1 MLSVN
6 LVAPRE
12 PSQPADPRLAGS
24 DRVLAVL
31 RKLAAYPRG
40 VRLAQLARDLDI
52 PKSSLHR
59 ALAAL
64 CRAGLADHD
73 ERGSYRL
80 GLEFVRLAFAY
91 YEQLDRR
98 QVVGPLLQSLAERL
112 GETAHYAEL
121 DGAEIVYLAKMTPPG
136 PGAQMTSIVG
146 GRNPAH
152 CTGLGKALLAYELVD
167 RGAVDAYVI
176 ANGPLAQR
184 TPNTLVDAQR
194 LAANL
199 ELVRGRGYAL
209 DAEESEKGVNC
220 IAFPLFLDHPTRPA
234 GAVSVAALA
243 HRTALAQLEEAAA
256 EVRGLIE
263 RTLGTVTR

>member
-1 MLSVN
+1 MAKVN
-6 LVAPRE
+6 PVAARQ
-12 PSQPADPRLAGS
+12 PSQPAELKLAGS
-24 DRVLAVL
+24 DRVLAVMRSL
-31 RKLAAYPRG
+31 GDYPRG
-40 VRLAQLARDLDI
+40 VGLEQLARDTDI

-80 GLEFVRLAFAY
+80 GLEFVRVAFAY

-98 QVVGPLLQSLAERL
+98 QVVGPLLQSLAERF

-121 DGAEIVYLAKMTPPG
+121 DRAEVVYLAKMTPPG
-136 PGAQMTSIVG
+136 QGAQMTSIVG
-146 GRNPAH
+146 GRNPAN

-167 RGAVDAYVI
+167 PGAVEAFVT
-176 ANGPLAQR
+176 ANGPLVQR
-184 TPNTLVDAQR
+184 TPNTLVDAR
-194 LAANL
+194 SLAANL
-199 ELVRGRGYAL
+199 ELVRARGYAL
-209 DAEESEKGVNC
+209 DDEESEEGINC
-220 IAFPLFLDHPTRPA
+220 IAFPLFLDHPTRPS

-243 HRTALAQLEEAAA
+243 HRTALAELDEAAG
-256 EVRGLIE
+256 EVRALIE

>member
-1 MLSVN
+1 MPNVN
-6 LVAPRE
+6 LVASRE
-12 PSQPADPRLAGS
+12 PSQPADPKLAGC

-31 RKLAAYPRG
+31 RRLADHPRG
-40 VRLAQLARDLDI
+40 VGLEQLARDTDI

-73 ERGSYRL
+73 KRGSYRL

-98 QVVGPLLQSLAERL
+98 QVVGPLLQSLGERL
-112 GETAHYAEL
+112 GGTAHYAEL
-121 DGAEIVYLAKMTPPG
+121 DGAEVVYLAKMTAPG
-136 PGAQMTSIVG
+136 QGVQMTSIVG

-152 CTGLGKALLAYELVD
+152 CTGLGKALLAFELLD
-167 RGAVDAYVI
+167 REAVDAYLI
-176 ANGPLAQR
+176 AYGPLAQR
-184 TPNTLVDAQR
+184 TPNTLVDAR
-194 LAANL
+194 ALAANL
-199 ELVRGRGYAL
+199 KLVRDRGYAL
-209 DAEESEKGVNC
+209 DAEESEVGINC
-220 IAFPLFLDHPTRPA
+220 IAFPLFLDHPTRPT

>member
-1 MLSVN
+1 MRDMN
-6 LVAPRE
+6 PVAARE
-12 PSQPADPRLAGS
+12 PSQPAPRKLAGS
-24 DRVLAVL
+24 DRILAVL
-31 RKLAAYPRG
+31 RSLGGYPRG
-40 VRLAQLARDLDI
+40 VGLEQLARDTDI

-80 GLEFVRLAFAY
+80 GLEFVRLAFTY

-98 QVVGPLLQSLAERL
+98 QVVEPLLRSLAERF

-121 DGAEIVYLAKMTPPG
+121 DRTEVVYLAKMTPPG
-136 PGAQMTSIVG
+136 QGAQMTSIVG

-152 CTGLGKALLAYELVD
+152 CTGLGKALLAYELAD
-167 RGAVDAYVI
+167 AEAVETYVV
-176 ANGPLAQR
+176 ANGPLVQR
-184 TPNTLVDAQR
+184 TPNTLVGAQA

-199 ELVRGRGYAL
+199 ELVRARGYAL
-209 DAEESEKGVNC
+209 DDEESEAGINC
-220 IAFPLFLDHPTRPA
+220 IAFPLFLDYPTRPS

-243 HRTALAQLEEAAA
+243 HRTALAELKEAAG
-256 EVRGLIE
+256 EMRGLIE
-263 RTLGTVTR
+263 RTLGTVRQ

>member
-1 MLSVN
+1 
-6 LVAPRE
+6 
-12 PSQPADPRLAGS
+12 
-24 DRVLAVL
+24 VLAVL
-31 RKLAAYPRG
+31 RSLGEYPRG
-40 VRLAQLARDLDI
+40 VGLEQLARDI
-52 PKSSLHR
+52 EMPKSSLHR

-80 GLEFVRLAFAY
+80 SLEFVRVAFAY

-98 QVVGPLLQSLAERL
+98 QVVGPLLQSLADRF

-121 DGAEIVYLAKMTPPG
+121 DGAEVVYIAKMTPPG
-136 PGAQMTSIVG
+136 LGAQMTSIIG

-167 RGAVDAYVI
+167 RGAVQAYVT

-184 TPNTLVDAQR
+184 TPNTLVDTRA
-194 LAANL
+194 LAANF

-209 DAEESEKGVNC
+209 DDEESEEGINC

-243 HRTALAQLEEAAA
+243 HRTALAQLEEAAG
-256 EVRGLIE
+256 EVRGMIE
-263 RTLGTVTR
+263 STLGTVTR

>member
-1 MLSVN
+1 VN

-12 PSQPADPRLAGS
+12 PRQPADPTGGA

-31 RKLAAYPRG
+31 CRLGDYPRG
-40 VRLAQLARDLDI
+40 VGLARLARDTGI

-80 GLEFVRLAFAY
+80 GLELVRLAFAY

-98 QVVGPLLQSLAERL
+98 QLLGPLLESLAERL

-121 DGAEIVYLAKMTPPG
+121 DGAEVVYLAKVTPPG
-136 PGAQMTSIVG
+136 RGAQMSSIVG

-167 RGAVDAYVI
+167 QGAVDAYVT
-176 ANGPLAQR
+176 ANGPLARR
-184 TPNTLVDAQR
+184 TPNTLVDAQA

-199 ELVRGRGYAL
+199 ELVRSRGYAL
-209 DAEESEKGVNC
+209 DAEESEEGVNC

-263 RTLGTVTR
+263 RTLGTVIR

>member
-1 MLSVN
+1 MHPLASS
-6 LVAPRE
+6 E
-12 PSQPADPRLAGS
+12 PSQRAEAKLAGS

-31 RKLAAYPRG
+31 RSLGDYPRG
-40 VRLAQLARDLDI
+40 VGLEQLARDLEM

-59 ALAAL
+59 ALASL
-64 CRAGLADHD
+64 CRSGFADHD
-73 ERGSYRL
+73 DRGSYRL
-80 GLEFVRLAFAY
+80 ALELVRLAFAY

-98 QVVGPLLQSLAERL
+98 QVVGPLLEALAERF

-136 PGAQMTSIVG
+136 RGAQMTSIVG

-152 CTGLGKALLAYELVD
+152 CTGLGKALLAYELTD
-167 RGAVDAYVI
+167 GRAVEAYVA

-184 TPNTLVDAQR
+184 TPNTLVDAR
-194 LAANL
+194 GLAASL
-199 ELVRGRGYAL
+199 ELVRDRGYAV
-209 DAEESEKGVNC
+209 DDEESEEGINC
-220 IAFPLFLDHPTRPA
+220 IAFSLFLDHPTRPA

-243 HRTALAQLEEAAA
+243 HRTALAQLEEAAG
-256 EVRGLIE
+256 EMRELIE

>member
-1 MLSVN
+1 M
-6 LVAPRE
+6 
-12 PSQPADPRLAGS
+12 
-24 DRVLAVL
+24 
-31 RKLAAYPRG
+31 
-40 VRLAQLARDLDI
+40 

-73 ERGSYRL
+73 ERGSYRIS
-80 GLEFVRLAFAY
+80 LEFVRLAFAY
-91 YEQLDRR
+91 YEQFDRR
-98 QVVGPLLQSLAERL
+98 QVVGPLLQSLADRF

-121 DGAEIVYLAKMTPPG
+121 DGAEVVYIAKMTPPG
-136 PGAQMTSIVG
+136 LGAQMTSIIG

-152 CTGLGKALLAYELVD
+152 CTGLGKALLAYELAD
-167 RGAVDAYVI
+167 RGAVQAYVT

-184 TPNTLVDAQR
+184 TPNTLVDTQA
-194 LAANL
+194 LAANF

-209 DAEESEKGVNC
+209 DDEESEEGINC
-220 IAFPLFLDHPTRPA
+220 IAFPLFLDHPTRPS

-243 HRTALAQLEEAAA
+243 YRTALAQLEEAAG
-256 EVRGLIE
+256 EVRALIE

>member
-1 MLSVN
+1 M
-6 LVAPRE
+6 
-12 PSQPADPRLAGS
+12 
-24 DRVLAVL
+24 LAVL
-31 RKLAAYPRG
+31 RSLGDYPRG
-40 VRLAQLARDLDI
+40 IGLEQLARDTDI

-98 QVVGPLLQSLAERL
+98 QVVGPLLESLAERF

-121 DGAEIVYLAKMTPPG
+121 AGAEVVYLAKVTPPG
-136 PGAQMTSIVG
+136 QGAQMTSIVG

-167 RGAVDAYVI
+167 RDAVDAYVD
-176 ANGPLAQR
+176 ANGPLARR
-184 TPNTLVDAQR
+184 TPNTLGDAR
-194 LAANL
+194 TLAANL
-199 ELVRGRGYAL
+199 ELVRTRGYAV
-209 DAEESEKGVNC
+209 DAAESEEGINC
-220 IAFPLFLDHPTRPA
+220 IAFPLFLDHPTRPS

-243 HRTALAQLEEAAA
+243 HRTTLAQLEGAAG
-256 EVRGLIE
+256 EVRALIG

>member
-1 MLSVN
+1 
-6 LVAPRE
+6 
-12 PSQPADPRLAGS
+12 
-24 DRVLAVL
+24 VLAVL
-31 RKLAAYPRG
+31 RSLGDYPRG
-40 VRLAQLARDLDI
+40 VGLEQLARDIDM

-59 ALAAL
+59 ALASL

-80 GLEFVRLAFAY
+80 GLEFVRIAFAY
-91 YEQLDRR
+91 YEQLDRG
-98 QVVGPLLQSLAERL
+98 QIVGPVLQSLAERF

-136 PGAQMTSIVG
+136 LRAQMTSIVG

-167 RGAVDAYVI
+167 RGAVEAYVTS
-176 ANGPLAQR
+176 NGPLAQR
-184 TPNTLVDAQR
+184 TPNTLVDAPA

-209 DAEESEKGVNC
+209 DAEESEEGINC

-243 HRTALAQLEEAAA
+243 HRTALAQLEAAA
-256 EVRGLIE
+256 GEVRALIE

>member
-1 MLSVN
+1 
-6 LVAPRE
+6 
-12 PSQPADPRLAGS
+12 
-24 DRVLAVL
+24 VLALL
-31 RKLAAYPRG
+31 RSLGDYPRG
-40 VRLAQLARDLDI
+40 VGLEQLARDI
-52 PKSSLHR
+52 EMPKSSLHR

-80 GLEFVRLAFAY
+80 SLEFVRVAFAY

-98 QVVGPLLQSLAERL
+98 QVVGPLLQSLADRF

-121 DGAEIVYLAKMTPPG
+121 DGAEVVYMAKMTPPG
-136 PGAQMTSIVG
+136 LRAHMTSIVG

-167 RGAVDAYVI
+167 RGAVAAYI
-176 ANGPLAQR
+176 TANGPLAQR
-184 TPNTLVDAQR
+184 TPKTLVDTQA
-194 LAANL
+194 LAANF

-209 DAEESEKGVNC
+209 DNEESEEGINC
-220 IAFPLFLDHPTRPA
+220 IAFPLFLDHPTRPT

-243 HRTALAQLEEAAA
+243 HRTALAQLEGAAD
-256 EVRGLIE
+256 EVRGMIE

>member
-1 MLSVN
+1 MLGVN
-6 LVAPRE
+6 LLAPSERR
-12 PSQPADPRLAGS
+12 QPADTELVGA

-31 RKLAAYPRG
+31 CRLGDYPRG
-40 VRLAQLARDLDI
+40 VGLAQLARNIEI

-73 ERGSYRL
+73 ERGNYRL

-98 QVVGPLLQSLAERL
+98 QLVGPLLESLAEHL

-121 DGAEIVYLAKMTPPG
+121 DGAEVVYLAKMTPPG
-136 PGAQMTSIVG
+136 AGVQMTSIVG

-152 CTGLGKALLAYELVD
+152 CTGLGKALLAYELAD
-167 RGAVDAYVI
+167 RAAVDSYVQ
-176 ANGPLAQR
+176 AHGPLARR
-184 TPNTLVDAQR
+184 TPNTLVDAR
-194 LAANL
+194 VLAANL
-199 ELVRGRGYAL
+199 KRVRGHGYAL
-209 DAEESEKGVNC
+209 DDEESEAGVNC
-220 IAFPLFLDHPTRPA
+220 IAFPLFLDHPTRPS

-243 HRTALAQLEEAAA
+243 HRTSLARLEEAAPD
-256 EVRGLIE
+256 VRSLIE
-263 RTLGTVTR
+263 RTLGAVTR

>member
-1 MLSVN
+1 MPNVN
-6 LVAPRE
+6 LVASHE
-12 PSQPADPRLAGS
+12 PSQPADPKLAGC

-31 RKLAAYPRG
+31 RRLGDYPRG
-40 VRLAQLARDLDI
+40 VGFEQLARELDI

-59 ALAAL
+59 ALATL

-98 QVVGPLLQSLAERL
+98 QLVGPLLLVLAERL

-121 DGAEIVYLAKMTPPG
+121 DRAEVVYLAKMTPPG
-136 PGAQMTSIVG
+136 QGVQMTSIVG

-176 ANGPLAQR
+176 AYGPLAQR
-184 TPNTLVDAQR
+184 TPNTLVDAQT

-199 ELVRGRGYAL
+199 ELVRDRGYAL
-209 DAEESEKGVNC
+209 DAEESEVGINC

>member
-1 MLSVN
+1 VD
-6 LVAPRE
+6 LVAPRK
-12 PSQPADPRLAGS
+12 PRQPADPMFAGA

-31 RKLAAYPRG
+31 CRLGDYPRG
-40 VRLAQLARDLDI
+40 VGLAQLARDTDI

-80 GLEFVRLAFAY
+80 GLDLVRLAFAY

-98 QVVGPLLQSLAERL
+98 QLLGPLLESLAERL

-121 DGAEIVYLAKMTPPG
+121 DGAEVVYLAKETPPG
-136 PGAQMTSIVG
+136 RGAQMSSIVG

-167 RGAVDAYVI
+167 RGAVDAYVT
-176 ANGPLAQR
+176 AHGPLARR
-184 TPNTLVDAQR
+184 TPNTLVDAQA

-199 ELVRGRGYAL
+199 ELVRRRGYAL
-209 DAEESEKGVNC
+209 DAEESEEGVNC

>member
-1 MLSVN
+1 MLNVN
-6 LVAPRE
+6 LVASHE
-12 PSQPADPRLAGS
+12 PSQPADPKLAGC
-24 DRVLAVL
+24 DGVLAVL
-31 RKLAAYPRG
+31 RTLGDYPRG
-40 VRLAQLARDLDI
+40 VGLEQLARDIDI
-52 PKSSLHR
+52 SKSSLHR
-59 ALAAL
+59 ALATL

-80 GLEFVRLAFAY
+80 GLEFIRLAFTY

-112 GETAHYAEL
+112 GEAAHYAEL
-121 DGAEIVYLAKMTPPG
+121 DGAEVVYLAKMTPPG
-136 PGAQMTSIVG
+136 QGVQMTSIVG

-167 RGAVDAYVI
+167 RGAVDAYLV
-176 ANGPLAQR
+176 AYGPLAQR
-184 TPNTLVDAQR
+184 TPNTLVDAQT

-199 ELVRGRGYAL
+199 ELVRDRGYVL
-209 DAEESEKGVNC
+209 DAEESEVGIDC
-220 IAFPLFLDHPTRPA
+220 IAFPLFLDQPTRPT

-243 HRTALAQLEEAAA
+243 HRTGLAQLEEAAA

-263 RTLGTVTR
+263 RMLGTVTR